1 MFGPPRLHKATW
13 YIGRLVYAIFCK
25 LCVLLLVFGLSC
37 LERTPCKYYVYN
49 IMYLRLLLSSHL
61 FRWNPDYV
69 YIDYVSGAF
78 NANLFLYIMCQL
90 SPNVIFCM
98 MYIT

>member
-1 MFGPPRLHKATW
+1 M
-13 YIGRLVYAIFCK
+13 
-25 LCVLLLVFGLSC
+25 LLLIFGLSR
-37 LERTPCKYYVYN
+37 LERTPCIDYVYN

-78 NANLFLYIMCQL
+78 NANLFLYILCQL
-90 SPNVIFCM
+90 SPNAIFCM

>member
-37 LERTPCKYYVYN
+37 LERTPCIDYVYN

-69 YIDYVSGAF
+69 CFDYVSGAV
-78 NANLFLYIMCQL
+78 NANLFLYILC
-90 SPNVIFCM
+90 
-98 MYIT
+98 YILYDI